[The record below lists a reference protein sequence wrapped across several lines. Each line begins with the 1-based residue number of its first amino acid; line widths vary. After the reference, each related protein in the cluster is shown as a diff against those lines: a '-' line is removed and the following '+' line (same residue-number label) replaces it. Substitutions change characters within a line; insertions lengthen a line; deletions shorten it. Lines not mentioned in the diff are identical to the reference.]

1 MVVSYER
8 GIKSLPV
15 FWFVSGLLSASCG
28 QRQRCACVRAF
39 VWVWV
44 WGDGNGCVVGE
55 KVTNAGGRACL
66 GKFFSLSFFP
76 PHFMFQAREQR
87 GNSNQNNLCAL
98 AWEMCP
104 CSPQISSLLWGKGH
118 TSAVGW
124 RWGGVCR
131 RPPPGAWIPG
141 TVPLLAPLI
150 FIKAWLNIFL
160 CF

>member
-1 MVVSYER
+1 MVVSYE
-8 GIKSLPV
+8 GGTKSLPV
-15 FWFVSGLLSASCG
+15 FWFVSGFLSASCG

-76 PHFMFQAREQR
+76 LTLCFRPENREEIQTKITPVPLPEKCAPAPR
-87 GNSNQNNLCAL
+87 RYPLCS
-98 AWEMCP
+98 E
-104 CSPQISSLLWGKGH
+104 GKV
-118 TSAVGW
+118 TL
-124 RWGGVCR
+124 RQLGGDEGEFAGS
-131 RPPPGAWIPG
+131 PPGAWIPG

-150 FIKAWLNIFL
+150 FIKACLNIFL